1 MISTESLVVRAN
13 MSTTIRSLK
22 FYLLRRSSLRKYLY
36 TVPLALILFTP
47 TVCAQDNVVELTNA
61 DVLSMVR
68 NKVSPDSIIEKI
80 QTSRCHF
87 DTFPTVI
94 SELRY
99 RGVPEEILVA
109 MVEAPIG
116 RPTKQVQKK
125 TAQTEPTP
133 PTGSGTTQASNPAP
147 ATRSVTAQGEKT
159 VTEASAGKA
168 PMPVKLKT
176 LTEQNQTQSDN
187 VVSKEA
193 LKNASVS
200 PAPKQGDEN
209 RAATLPLPE
218 PARVLNWATVP
229 ATNVVM
235 SGPSEKR
242 LPEPNFTEP
251 KQPPQVLTNSDIIKL
266 LRSGSPVANV
276 VTAIKSSPGNYDL
289 SAKALLELREAG
301 ADATVFLSMMEVNQK
316 ASHDKSSS
324 PAGTESVQNKKN

>member
-1 MISTESLVVRAN
+1 MSITSRALN
-13 MSTTIRSLK
+13 
-22 FYLLRRSSLRKYLY
+22 FYLLRRSFLRKYLY

-47 TVCAQDNVVELTNA
+47 AVCAQENVVELTNA

-68 NKVSPDSIIEKI
+68 NKVSSDSIIEKI
-80 QTSRCHF
+80 RTSLCHF

-116 RPTKQVQKK
+116 RPTKQVRKK
-125 TAQTEPTP
+125 SPQVELTA
-133 PTGSGTTQASNPAP
+133 GSRTAQASNSEP
-147 ATRSVTAQGEKT
+147 ATRRAIAQGEKT
-159 VTEASAGKA
+159 VTEASAGKGTI
-168 PMPVKLKT
+168 PLKLKST
-176 LTEQNQTQSDN
+176 VTERTQTQADN
-187 VVSKEA
+187 VA
-193 LKNASVS
+193 PKNAPVS
-200 PAPKQGDEN
+200 PAPKQEDEN
-209 RAATLPLPE
+209 RAATLPLPD

-235 SGPSEKR
+235 SGPAEKR
-242 LPEPNFTEP
+242 LPEPTFTEP
-251 KQPPQVLTNSDIIKL
+251 KQPPPALTNSDIIKL
-266 LRSGSPVANV
+266 LRTGASIANV
-276 VTAIKSSPGNYDL
+276 VVAIKASPGNYDL

-316 ASHDKSSS
+316 ASHDKASS

>member
-1 MISTESLVVRAN
+1 
-13 MSTTIRSLK
+13 
-22 FYLLRRSSLRKYLY
+22 
-36 TVPLALILFTP
+36 
-47 TVCAQDNVVELTNA
+47 
-61 DVLSMVR
+61 MVR
-68 NKVSPDSIIEKI
+68 NKVSSDSIIEKI

-125 TAQTEPTP
+125 TTQTELTSPTV
-133 PTGSGTTQASNPAP
+133 SRTTQASNSEP
-147 ATRSVTAQGEKT
+147 ATLRVTAQGEKT
-159 VTEASAGKA
+159 LTEASAGKA
-168 PMPVKLKT
+168 PMPVKLKST
-176 LTEQNQTQSDN
+176 PTERNQIQSDN

-193 LKNASVS
+193 PKIASVS
-200 PAPKQGDEN
+200 PASKQEEQN

-242 LPEPNFTEP
+242 LPEPTFTEP
-251 KQPPQVLTNSDIIKL
+251 KQQQVLRNADIIKL

-276 VTAIKSSPGNYDL
+276 VAAIKSSPGNYDL

-316 ASHDKSSS
+316 ASHDKASS